1 MSYKIKELQEELKPR
16 YRAKSKGIKA
26 LSDEDLLSLIIRCGT
41 REKNVKELSLE
52 VLQKVGSLDNFL
64 NMDIKDLESIKG
76 IGEVSSLSIMASIEL
91 GKRILRYHKDK
102 IKLINSQLVYEM
114 FKYEFVG
121 LKQEVVIGIYLDN
134 AKQLICFKELF
145 RGTVNECNI
154 HPREIFKYAV
164 SSSASS
170 IILVHNHPSGNINP
184 SIKDEILTEK
194 VSELGQ
200 SMNIPLIDHIII
212 GSSGYY
218 SLITKQKFFE
228 KID

>member
-16 YRAKSKGIKA
+16 YRAKSKGIEA

-102 IKLINSQLVYEM
+102 IKLINSHLVYEM

-121 LKQEVVIGIYLDN
+121 LKQEVVIGVYLDN

-218 SLITKQKFFE
+218 SLITKQKFLE

>member
-16 YRAKSKGIKA
+16 YRAKSKGIEA

>member
-16 YRAKSKGIKA
+16 YRAKSKGIEA

-52 VLQKVGSLDNFL
+52 ILQKVGSLDNFL

>member
-16 YRAKSKGIKA
+16 YRAKVNGIDC

-41 REKNVKELSLE
+41 KDKNVKELSLE
-52 VLQKVGSLDNFL
+52 ILQKVGSLDNFL
-64 NMDIKDLESIKG
+64 NLDIKELESIKG
-76 IGEVSSLSIMASIEL
+76 IGEVSALSIMASIEL
-91 GKRILRYHKDK
+91 GKRILKYHKDK
-102 IKLINSQLVYEM
+102 VKLISSKLVYEM
-114 FKYEFVG
+114 FKYEFIG
-121 LKQEVVIGIYLDN
+121 LKQEVVMGIYLDQ

-194 VSELGQ
+194 VMELGK
-200 SMNIPLIDHIII
+200 SMNIPLIDHIIM
-212 GSSGYY
+212 GSNGYY
-218 SLITKQKFFE
+218 SLVLKKKYVE
-228 KID
+228 E